1 MKKILTATT
10 ALIICFLFSAN
21 AQNAAKGKEILNG
34 MSKKYKS
41 YSSVKADFK
50 YILEVQSEKFKEDQK
65 GTFFLKGQKFKL
77 DMGDQTVICDGKLIW
92 TYLKD
97 ANEVQINRYDPKS
110 MNISPTEIFT
120 MYEKGFMYGYTGDE
134 GTNQVVELSPTDK
147 KVNYFKVKIYV
158 DKAKSQISKSKIYEK
173 NGNIFTYEILN
184 QTPNFP
190 MADNFF
196 SFDKTKYP
204 KVTVTDLTK

>member
-1 MKKILTATT
+1 MKRLLYILP
-10 ALIICFLFSAN
+10 LISLLFISAQ
-21 AQNAAKGKEILNG
+21 AQNTEKGKEILSG

-41 YSSVKADFK
+41 YGTIKADFK
-50 YILEVQSEKFKEDQK
+50 YILEVQSEKFKEEQK

-77 DMGDQTVICDGKLIW
+77 EMGDQIVICDGKTIW
-92 TYLKD
+92 TYLKE
-97 ANEVQINRYDPKS
+97 ANEVQMNRYDPKS

-120 MYEKGFMYGYTGDE
+120 MYEKGFLYGYTGDE
-134 GTNQVVELSPTDK
+134 GNLQVVELTPNDK
-147 KVNYFKVKIYV
+147 KVNYFKVKIFV
-158 DKAKSQISKSKIYEK
+158 DKTKSSINKSKIYEK
-173 NGNIFTYEILN
+173 NGNIFTYEITN

-196 SFDKTKYP
+196 IFDKAKYP